1 MRATRSSDRRPLRI
15 GRGRGPEARRLS
27 RAPLVAAAGGAGIGA
42 GVLYLFD
49 PGRGRRRRALAR
61 DKVVHYGHETG
72 DATGVVA
79 RDLRNRAK
87 GLVAETRRR
96 LRREAPDDSVL
107 AERVR
112 AELGWVCS
120 HPSAIEAEARDGVVT
135 LSGPILKEDVD
146 AVRAAVSRVPGVSSV
161 EDRLEVHEEPGDVP
175 ALQGEGRRGTGP
187 QPELLQEHWSP
198 AARLLTG
205 AAGAGLACYGI
216 ARRGIGGVLAALSGI
231 TLFGRAATNLRL
243 ARLTGVGA
251 GRRAIELRKS
261 ITIDAP
267 VEKVWEF
274 WDDYENFPRF
284 MTNVREVRKGED
296 GRSHWEVAGPLG
308 RAVTWEAE
316 VTERVPNEVLAWRTR
331 PASAVQH
338 SGIVRLEPADDA
350 TRVQLTLSYNPVGG
364 AAGHLVATLLG
375 ANPKKQLDEDLLRM
389 KTLIET
395 GSAPRDAA
403 KAG

>member
-1 MRATRSSDRRPLRI
+1 MPATRSSDPRPLRI
-15 GRGRGPEARRLS
+15 GRGRGPAARRL
-27 RAPLVAAAGGAGIGA
+27 RRRPLIAAAGGAGFGA

-61 DKVVHYGHETG
+61 DNAVRYAHETG
-72 DATGVVA
+72 DATGAVG

-96 LRREAPDDSVL
+96 VRREAPDDAVL

-120 HPSAIEAEARDGVVT
+120 HPSAVEVEAHDGVVT

-146 AVRAAVSRVPGVSSV
+146 AVRAAVSRVPGVGSV

-175 ALQGEGRRGTGP
+175 ALQGEGERGAGP
-187 QPELLQEHWSP
+187 RPELLQEHWSP
-198 AARLLTG
+198 TARLLTG

-216 ARRGIGGVLAALSGI
+216 ARRGVAGVLAALSGI
-231 TLFGRAATNLRL
+231 TLFSRAATNLRL
-243 ARLTGVGA
+243 ARVTGVGA
-251 GRRAIELRKS
+251 GRRAIELQKT
-261 ITIDAP
+261 INIDAP

-284 MTNVREVRKGED
+284 MSNVREVRKGAD

-308 RAVTWEAE
+308 RRVTWDAE
-316 VTERVPNEVLAWRTR
+316 VTERVPNETLAWKTCSG
-331 PASAVQH
+331 SAVEH
-338 SGIVRLEPADDA
+338 SGIVRFEPADDA
-350 TRVQLTLSYNPVGG
+350 TRVHLTLSYNPVGG

-395 GSAPRDAA
+395 GSPPRDAA
-403 KAG
+403 EAG